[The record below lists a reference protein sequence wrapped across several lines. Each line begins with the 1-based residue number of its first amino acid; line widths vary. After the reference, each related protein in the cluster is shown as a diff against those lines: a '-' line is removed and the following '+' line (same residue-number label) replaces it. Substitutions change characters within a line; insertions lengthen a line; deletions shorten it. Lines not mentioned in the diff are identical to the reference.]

1 MSFFGARAMLAALL
15 ATVASGRVLDG
26 PSVVRGGDSSDA
38 SRLVETVVS
47 RQLSAVPTS
56 PFEGQKPGTSGLRKK
71 TSVFMQPGYLENFI
85 QGLFDSLPPEELRG
99 ATLVVSGDGRY
110 YNSAAI
116 HIICKMAAA
125 RGVARVWVGR
135 DGLLSTPAA
144 SCVIRER
151 EGGVACGGILL
162 TASHNPGGPENDF
175 GIKYNVRNGGPALES
190 LTDAVYKRTL
200 ELTEYTICAGIP
212 DVSSGSWPY
221 GPHSTG

>member
-1 MSFFGARAMLAALL
+1 
-15 ATVASGRVLDG
+15 VL
-26 PSVVRGGDSSDA
+26 RGGDGGDA
-38 SRLVETVVS
+38 ARVIEAVVS
-47 RQLSAVPTS
+47 RQVTVVPTR
-56 PFEGQKPGTSGLRKK
+56 PFQGQKPGTSGLRKK
-71 TSVFMQPGYLENFI
+71 TAVFMQPGYLENFV
-85 QGLFDSLPPEELRG
+85 QSLFDSLPPGELPG

-116 HIICKMAAA
+116 QIICRMAAA

-151 EGGVACGGILL
+151 DGGVACGGILL
-162 TASHNPGGPENDF
+162 TASHNPGGPDNDF

-200 ELTEYTICAGIP
+200 ELSEYSICAGLP
-212 DVSSGSWPY
+212 DVRALAPC
-221 GPHSTG
+221 PALCF